1 MFVIYENKICIVSI
15 FLDIK
20 AKGFFMWFNARS
32 YFRRHSFLRQLCSS
46 KSIQRAWTAN
56 PADDKC
62 TNPMDDKSTNPN
74 VSRQTINP
82 ELVRT
87 RYVGSPIGHRDHFCS
102 TVFPSQSFSLRLNK
116 KGGGFRN
123 KSYSWIFNYSFLNS
137 QVGFVCFLIYK
148 KNRTCAPHI
157 WTVSTHFMIF
167 TLSFAVEINVQPSLG
182 RLPPHQ
188 LEISCRIS

>member
-1 MFVIYENKICIVSI
+1 MFHNFGDI
-15 FLDIK
+15 FFCQVR
-20 AKGFFMWFNARS
+20 G
-32 YFRRHSFLRQLCSS
+32 S
-46 KSIQRAWTAN
+46 KSILSAPMAN

-148 KNRTCAPHI
+148 KKSYMCPSHLDRLHPFHD
-157 WTVSTHFMIF
+157 FY
-167 TLSFAVEINVQPSLG
+167 SFIRSGN
-182 RLPPHQ
+182 
-188 LEISCRIS
+188 